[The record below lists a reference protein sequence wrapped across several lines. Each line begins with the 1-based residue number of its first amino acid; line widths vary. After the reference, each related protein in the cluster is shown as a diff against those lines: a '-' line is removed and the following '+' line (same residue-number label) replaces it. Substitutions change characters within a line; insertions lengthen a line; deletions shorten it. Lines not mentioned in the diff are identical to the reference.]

1 MDFLFHQFD
10 DPEYHVIFCDQFDLD
25 SMNLFRKI
33 SRVLLDDY
41 LELISNYYFEVLIH
55 LLLFWGD
62 QIYFGL
68 IKLLFWGEQR
78 KGAHHHPELAVGNLS

>member
-1 MDFLFHQFD
+1 M
-10 DPEYHVIFCDQFDLD
+10 
-25 SMNLFRKI
+25 
-33 SRVLLDDY
+33 LLDDY
-41 LELISNYYFEVLIH
+41 LELILNYYFEVLIH
-55 LLLFWGD
+55 LLLFWGEQAYFGLIKLLFWGD